1 MARVTI
7 VIEDNENGNLSV
19 SAESVPA
26 FPGPASKE
34 HPTESQKLGMNFL
47 AMLTESDAYTQ
58 IGDVEFEGAE
68 YEDDGTSN

>member
-1 MARVTI
+1 MAKVTI
-7 VIEDNENGNLSV
+7 VIEDKENGNISV
-19 SAESVPA
+19 SAESTPA

-47 AMLTESDAYTQ
+47 ALLTESDAYSH
-58 IGDVEFEGAE
+58 IGEVEFEGAE